1 MNCVNCNEYNH
12 VEIINGIGIC
22 RDPNC
27 IFIHNTLQP
36 TICICCGNTL
46 PSHIIHEYC
55 ASATTRN
62 KLFLKTFFNT
72 FKTRYQEMGD
82 ISING

>member
-1 MNCVNCNEYNH
+1 MHCINCQEHKH

-22 RDPNC
+22 KDPEC

-36 TICICCGNTL
+36 TICACCGDTL
-46 PSHIIHEYC
+46 STHIIHEYC
-55 ASATTRN
+55 QSSKIRN
-62 KLFLKTFFNT
+62 RVYLKSMFKAFN
-72 FKTRYQEMGD
+72 RYQEMGD